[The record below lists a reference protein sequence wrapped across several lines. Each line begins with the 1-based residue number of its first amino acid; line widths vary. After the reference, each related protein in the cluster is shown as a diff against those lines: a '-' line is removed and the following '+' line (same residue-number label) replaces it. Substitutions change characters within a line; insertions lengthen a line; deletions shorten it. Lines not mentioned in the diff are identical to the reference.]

1 MVCLS
6 QEETEI
12 VWVKCELEGK
22 PARIVKELKRRG
34 IVKSVREAVVQ
45 GLLTY
50 WDQVMVRDL
59 REAQART
66 GTRIAAKASQ

>member
-1 MVCLS
+1 LS
-6 QEETEI
+6 QEETAI

-59 REAQART
+59 REAQAQT
-66 GTRIAAKASQ
+66 STRIAAKASQ

>member
-1 MVCLS
+1 MYL
-6 QEETEI
+6 EDEI

-22 PARIVKELKRRG
+22 PARIVRELKRRG
-34 IVKSVREAVVQ
+34 MVKSVREAVVQ

-50 WDQVMVRDL
+50 WDQVMMRDL

-66 GTRIAAKASQ
+66 SRRLEEEGA

>member
-1 MVCLS
+1 VVCLS

-22 PARIVKELKRRG
+22 PAKIVKELKRRG
-34 IVKSVREAVVQ
+34 MVKSVREAVVQ

-66 GTRIAAKASQ
+66 GTRIAAKTPR